1 MGTWWMPGFLRA
13 LGEAYTHEPV
23 SPRLVQLSQ
32 GCPRLH
38 FSLKQQSDICN
49 QVLFEKTHFLCL
61 QGPHERGIRFL
72 LRTTRNWPLSGDA
85 PVEELV
91 VGGVGVMT
99 ATEQLRDKVSTA

>member
-1 MGTWWMPGFLRA
+1 
-13 LGEAYTHEPV
+13 V

-38 FSLKQQSDICN
+38 FSLQQQLDGCN
-49 QVLFEKTHFLCL
+49 QVVCDQTHFLCL

-99 ATEQLRDKVSTA
+99 ATEYLCDNLSTAWKMV

>member
-1 MGTWWMPGFLRA
+1 VGTWWMPGFLRA
-13 LGEAYTHEPV
+13 LGEAYTHEVV

-38 FSLKQQSDICN
+38 FN
-49 QVLFEKTHFLCL
+49 FLCL

-72 LRTTRNWPLSGDA
+72 LRTTRYWPLSGDA

-99 ATEQLRDKVSTA
+99 ATRKLCDNLSTD